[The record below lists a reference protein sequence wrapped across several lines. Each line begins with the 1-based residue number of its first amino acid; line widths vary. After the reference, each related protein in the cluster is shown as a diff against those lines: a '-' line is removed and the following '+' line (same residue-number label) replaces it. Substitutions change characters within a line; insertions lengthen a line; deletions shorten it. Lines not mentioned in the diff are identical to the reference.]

1 MTKRQCAFRH
11 PDGRQCGAPP
21 LRDGPLCRMH
31 DPEYQTEVQE
41 ARRLGG
47 IRKRR
52 EVTIQGAYDL
62 DGITTVEGIQRLVDI
77 AIIDAL
83 GLDSSIPR
91 CRLVLQAAQVAAKL
105 LETGDLQERVRILEA
120 AVLANQGR
128 SDSVYDQADDF
139 DLAGDQP

>member
-1 MTKRQCAFRH
+1 
-11 PDGRQCGAPP
+11 
-21 LRDGPLCRMH
+21 MH
-31 DPEYQTEVQE
+31 DPEYKTEVQE
-41 ARRLGG
+41 SRRLGG

-62 DGITTVEGIQRLVDI
+62 DGITMVEGIQRLVDI

-120 AVLANQGR
+120 AVQTSQSQTDAL
-128 SDSVYDQADDF
+128 SDRVDDF
-139 DLAGDQP
+139 DLTDERP